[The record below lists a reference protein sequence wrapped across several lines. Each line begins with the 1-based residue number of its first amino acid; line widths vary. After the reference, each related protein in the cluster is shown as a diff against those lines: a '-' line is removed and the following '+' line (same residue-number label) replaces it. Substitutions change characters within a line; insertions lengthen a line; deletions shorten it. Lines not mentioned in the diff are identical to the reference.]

1 MESHVDVSS
10 LATVCKKVC
19 RTWDWTSNGSQSP
32 KGTRIIIGWN
42 RDIID
47 LMVIAQTSQVIHVQ
61 INFKVDN
68 KALFCSFVYA
78 NNYYRDRRELWDDLC
93 THKRFVNGK
102 PWVIMGDF
110 NSSLNIE
117 DNYTGSS
124 NITTGMRDFK
134 ACVEEIEVFDIN
146 SSGLHYTW
154 NQKPKRGNGVFKKID
169 RVMGNIS
176 FTDSFPS
183 SCALFQPYRVSDHTP
198 CILKLPSVARDR
210 PKPFK
215 FANFL
220 VRKEVFWKLS
230 KKVGLLLKHGNLHK
244 KVELL
249 RSEIDDVQKLLDRD
263 PSDEDL
269 RSKEAGLLK
278 EFRAATLDEE
288 EFL

>member
-1 MESHVDVSS
+1 
-10 LATVCKKVC
+10 
-19 RTWDWTSNGSQSP
+19 
-32 KGTRIIIGWN
+32 
-42 RDIID
+42 
-47 LMVIAQTSQVIHVQ
+47 
-61 INFKVDN
+61 
-68 KALFCSFVYA
+68 
-78 NNYYRDRRELWDDLC
+78 
-93 THKRFVNGK
+93 
-102 PWVIMGDF
+102 MGDF

-220 VRKEVFWKLS
+220 VRKEGFLEAVKEGWVMEVKGHPMFRVVKKLRAL
-230 KKVGLLLKHGNLHK
+230 KTPMRRLLLKQGNLHK

-269 RSKEAGLLK
+269 RSKETGLLK

-288 EFL
+288 EFLKQKSKVKLSLGDTNSKFFHNTIKSNSHLNRIEVINNSVGESFEGGEVPMAIVQHYKNFLG